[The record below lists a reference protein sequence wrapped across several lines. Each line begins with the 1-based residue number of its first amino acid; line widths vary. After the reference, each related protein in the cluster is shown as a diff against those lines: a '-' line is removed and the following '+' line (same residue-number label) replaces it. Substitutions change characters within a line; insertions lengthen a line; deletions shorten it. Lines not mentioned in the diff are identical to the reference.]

1 MYPFILEE
9 IESYAESHTGPVSP
23 ILQELEK
30 ETIERTDHPNMLTGR
45 VVGTLLKMLV
55 QVSRAKMAVDIGTFT
70 GYSAL
75 MMASGLPEAGEVI
88 TCEVSREYART
99 ARKFFD
105 RSPHG
110 EKIKIK
116 VGPAI
121 DTVQNIP
128 KETVG
133 FVFIDADKR
142 SYRRYYEESLRILK
156 RGGLIAVDNVLW
168 YGSVL
173 SPRDEDSRA
182 IASFNTMVMEDER
195 VENVLLT
202 VRDGIYLIRK
212 L

>member
-1 MYPFILEE
+1 LYPFIREE

-23 ILQELEK
+23 ILEELEQ
-30 ETIERTDHPNMLTGR
+30 ETIERTDRPNMLTGR
-45 VVGTLLKMLV
+45 VVGTLLRMLV
-55 QVSRAKMAVDIGTFT
+55 QVSGARKVVDIGTFT

-75 MMASGLPEAGEVI
+75 MMASGLPEKGELI
-88 TCEVSREYART
+88 TCEISREYART

-110 EKIKIK
+110 KKINIK

-128 KETVG
+128 GESED
-133 FVFIDADKR
+133 FVFIDADKG
-142 SYRRYYEESLRILK
+142 SYHRYYEESLRILK
-156 RGGLIAVDNVLW
+156 KGGLIAVDNVLW

-173 SPRDEDSRA
+173 SPSDEDSRA
-182 IASFNTMVMEDER
+182 IASFNKMVMGDVG
-195 VENVLLT
+195 VEKVFLT

-212 L
+212 V